1 MYVYQ
6 SPGKV
11 RFSLW
16 RKVKIIIYKFA
27 YLHIYTLYH
36 VTDMIQ
42 KIIFL
47 FSHQEILNS
56 FKKVFQNCF
65 SIFGSRR
72 FHCLKSIFK
81 QNILLIRG
89 KMTFEY

>member
-1 MYVYQ
+1 
-6 SPGKV
+6 
-11 RFSLW
+11 
-16 RKVKIIIYKFA
+16 
-27 YLHIYTLYH
+27 
-36 VTDMIQ
+36 MIQ